1 MITFTKKDDD
11 KQFISVLIEDGTAT
25 CKVLDYLLTAFPF
38 ASKAYY
44 CHDFNE
50 LIFKIENDIQYN
62 IPLKTFSIAV
72 NQMAKAKVTHFC
84 VDVNAL
90 NQRFND

>member
-25 CKVLDYLLTAFPF
+25 SKVLDYLLTTFPF

-50 LIFKIENDIQYN
+50 LIFKIENDMQYN
-62 IPLKTFSIAV
+62 IPLKTFSITV
-72 NQMAKAKVTHFC
+72 NQIAKAKVNHFC

-90 NQRFND
+90 NQRFSG